1 MPALLIAAPTQRS
14 GKTALAAAF
23 TQRLVYAGRRAVALR
38 LGAGGDVGA
47 AADAAFFATLPG
59 ARGRGGQPI
68 PAADAAGE
76 IARLAGDGVAV
87 VEAGE
92 NTDIVAV
99 ATALDAATVL
109 VQRGLPDDDAVLA
122 LQELALALGA
132 RFVGVVLFAVPAVL
146 LGRAAQVLD
155 DAALPLLV
163 ALPED
168 RLLAAPTIGE
178 IAAFLPAE
186 FLLGEE
192 DADLVVEEL
201 MINPIS
207 ADPGQAYYA
216 RRRNKAV
223 ITRSDKTDSQL
234 AALASNTDCLLLT
247 GGLMPSPY
255 TLDRA
260 ANEEVAVL
268 LARPNT
274 LQTVRRLEDIFGT
287 TRFGSERKLERVVEL
302 LNAGMDWQTLDR
314 ALAASSAPAV

>member
-1 MPALLIAAPTQRS
+1 LNTAPTFQLHKVPVRPS
-14 GKTALAAAF
+14 GALF
-23 TQRLVYAGRRAVALR
+23 TSDA
-38 LGAGGDVGA
+38 GA

-68 PAADAAGE
+68 PAADAARE
-76 IARLAGDGVAV
+76 IARLAGDNVAV

-109 VQRGLPDDDAVLA
+109 VHAGLPNDDAVLV
-122 LQELALALGA
+122 LQELALALGG
-132 RFVGVVLFAVPAVL
+132 RFVGVALFAVPAVL
-146 LGRAAQVLD
+146 LGPAMQALD
-155 DAALPLLV
+155 DSALPLLV

-192 DADLVVEEL
+192 DAGLVVEEL

-247 GGLMPSPY
+247 GGLLPSPY

-274 LQTVRRLEDIFGT
+274 LQTVRKLEDIFGT

-302 LNAGMDWQTLDR
+302 LNAGMDWQPLDR